1 MRTLNNG
8 RGEVDGTVQLTS
20 LDISILTAGLALFQA
35 EVRRASALG
44 ASPAADTLLTQLS
57 AIQAELAQR
66 ARSN

>member
-8 RGEVDGTVQLTS
+8 RGEIDGTVKLDS

-35 EVRRASALG
+35 EVRRASEWG
-44 ASPAADTLLTQLS
+44 ASPTADELLIQLS
-57 AIQAELAQR
+57 NIQDALNNR